1 MANKE
6 KKHRHHEIA
15 ETDDK
20 INTLEPKLKK
30 KVKSNTE
37 KPSNNVATAPI
48 IGTHKI
54 ALIEKLT

>member
-6 KKHRHHEIA
+6 KKHRHHELT

-54 ALIEKLT
+54 ALIE